1 MKKKI
6 AFVLG
11 GSGLLG
17 KSIVSRLTKEKI
29 KVVVLDIKKPNF
41 YNLKSVFFFKFDLKD
56 IQNLNQNLNFVC
68 KRFGCPDYFINTAYP
83 YYDGWSKIRF
93 ENLKL
98 EDLRK
103 NIDIHLNS
111 FAWSTLKIT
120 EIMKKNKKKGSI
132 VLINSIYGVLAQDK
146 NLYKGTKM
154 YPNPLYS
161 IIKSGLIGMVKNAS
175 SYYGDFGIRINSI
188 VSGGIEGPIANS
200 KKNQSKIF
208 KSNYIKRTPLRRMG
222 QPKDVA
228 GAVLFLCSKES
239 SYITG
244 SNIHVDG
251 GWSII

>member
-1 MKKKI
+1 
-6 AFVLG
+6 
-11 GSGLLG
+11 
-17 KSIVSRLTKEKI
+17 
-29 KVVVLDIKKPNF
+29 
-41 YNLKSVFFFKFDLKD
+41 
-56 IQNLNQNLNFVC
+56 
-68 KRFGCPDYFINTAYP
+68 
-83 YYDGWSKIRF
+83 
-93 ENLKL
+93 
-98 EDLRK
+98 
-103 NIDIHLNS
+103 
-111 FAWSTLKIT
+111 
-120 EIMKKNKKKGSI
+120 
-132 VLINSIYGVLAQDK
+132 
-146 NLYKGTKM
+146 M